1 VRVCTPEQIHGVC
14 EDYRAAAT
22 LDFEMDTADFNAGR
36 KVSCPALVLWG
47 ELSHT
52 GKHYNPAEV
61 WPRYCSNITRMK
73 SLPCGHYPSEQ
84 APEQT
89 YEELQRFFR

>member
-1 VRVCTPEQIHGVC
+1 V
-14 EDYRAAAT
+14 
-22 LDFEMDTADFNAGR
+22 
-36 KVSCPALVLWG
+36 LVLWG

-52 GKHYNPAEV
+52 GKHYDPPAV
-61 WPRYCSNITRMK
+61 WPRYCSNIARMQ

-89 YEELQRFFR
+89 YEELRRFFQ